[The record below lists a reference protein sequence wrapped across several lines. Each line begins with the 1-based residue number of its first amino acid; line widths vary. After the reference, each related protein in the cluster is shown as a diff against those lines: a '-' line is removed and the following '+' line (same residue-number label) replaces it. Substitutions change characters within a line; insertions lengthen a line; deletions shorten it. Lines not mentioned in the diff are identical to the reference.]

1 MLIYLMRHGEAEPQ
15 GQSDQTRELTRKGVT
30 DTRGVMEKLKA
41 RSPQIE
47 RAMMSPYQR
56 ARQTITSLRIVAPNL
71 RYEVNQNLVP
81 DASVYDLLDSFETID
96 VMQLFLVSHNPLLS
110 NLLSLIVDGT
120 LETNRH
126 MGCSEIACVSMDIAA
141 PGCGELLYTIKP

>member
-1 MLIYLMRHGEAEPQ
+1 MLIYLMRHGEAEQ
-15 GQSDQTRELTRKGVT
+15 TSQSDQTRELTRKGVM
-30 DTRGVMEKLKA
+30 DTRAVMQKLSA

-56 ARQTITSLRIVAPNL
+56 ARQTMTALRMASPST

-81 DASVYDLLDSFETID
+81 EANVYDLLDSFESMN
-96 VMQLFLVSHNPLLS
+96 VMQLFIVSHNPLLS
-110 NLLSLIVDGT
+110 NLLSLMLDGT
-120 LETNRH
+120 LESDRQ
-126 MGCSEIACVSMDIAA
+126 MACSEIACVSMDIIA

>member
-1 MLIYLMRHGEAEPQ
+1 MLIYLMRHGEAEPT
-15 GQSDQTRELTRKGVT
+15 GQSDQTRELTRKGVM
-30 DTRGVMEKLKA
+30 DTRAVMEKLKL

-56 ARQTITSLRIVAPNL
+56 ARQSITPLRAVSPTL

-81 DASVYDLLDSFETID
+81 DANVYDLLDSFETMN

-110 NLLSLIVDGT
+110 DLLSLMVDGT
-120 LETNRH
+120 LESNRQ
-126 MGCSEIACVSMDIAA
+126 MGCSEIACVSLDIIA
-141 PGCGELLYTIKP
+141 PGCGELLYTITP